1 MEVSRKVIIFAPKLR
16 KNTAMTV
23 REMKNDMVHMINQMD
38 DSSEEKVKDMWLYVR
53 QIVKPA
59 ESKEVLTP
67 DQKRRLELVD
77 KLCGA
82 FSACQTVDFKKDKE
96 EYLLEKYGQ

>member
-1 MEVSRKVIIFAPKLR
+1 
-16 KNTAMTV
+16 MTV

-59 ESKEVLTP
+59 EEEEEEVLTP
-67 DQKRRLELVD
+67 DQKRRLKLVD

>member
-1 MEVSRKVIIFAPKLR
+1 
-16 KNTAMTV
+16 MTV

-38 DSSEEKVKDMWLYVR
+38 ESSEEKVKDMWLYVR

-59 ESKEVLTP
+59 EEEEEEEEEVLTP
-67 DQKRRLELVD
+67 DQKRRLKLVD

>member
-1 MEVSRKVIIFAPKLR
+1 
-16 KNTAMTV
+16 
-23 REMKNDMVHMINQMD
+23 MVHMINQMD

-53 QIVKPA
+53 QIVRPTK
-59 ESKEVLTP
+59 KEEELTS

-82 FSACQTVDFKKDKE
+82 FSACQTVDWKKEKE

>member
-1 MEVSRKVIIFAPKLR
+1 MEVSRKVVIFATIIKQY
-16 KNTAMTV
+16 AIMTV

-96 EYLLEKYGQ
+96 DIC

>member
-1 MEVSRKVIIFAPKLR
+1 
-16 KNTAMTV
+16 
-23 REMKNDMVHMINQMD
+23 MINQMD

-53 QIVKPA
+53 QIVRPTK
-59 ESKEVLTP
+59 KEEELTS

-82 FSACQTVDFKKDKE
+82 FSACQTVDWKKEKE